1 MATAFGVFT
10 GILGTISFL
19 QSNIPSNDG
28 TSSKVRVFVGLDGTQ
43 GLTNAGGDAPD
54 IRQFNN
60 NPEFLGAK
68 YDPGHIGSGTYKD
81 IKIGQSRQQP
91 VYTLLTANND
101 AICIAYMTTTWPDG
115 SQYAFAGNW
124 GHTCGQDWYYSG
136 VYQDNKELECVWID
150 GNGDRPV
157 TAFHVK
163 WPEFNEN
170 EFATTDSNNIQSKY
184 CDSPNALNFQYG
196 NDPGTIYYKRD
207 AADSTRSYPP
217 PVKQLHQK
225 APTSRR
231 SIVDNC
237 LVKTSRPSQSARTL
251 CESETSSGPN
261 FVNLAEGLYCDMQ
274 KKELMPTCTGIPG
287 ETCFDVVRLARK
299 VDGIIGDLLNFVDII
314 DWGNGTDLFDT
325 ADKAVD
331 LDLLQGQ

>member
-1 MATAFGVFT
+1 MATT
-10 GILGTISFL
+10 
-19 QSNIPSNDG
+19 
-28 TSSKVRVFVGLDGTQ
+28 
-43 GLTNAGGDAPD
+43 
-54 IRQFNN
+54 
-60 NPEFLGAK
+60 
-68 YDPGHIGSGTYKD
+68 
-81 IKIGQSRQQP
+81 
-91 VYTLLTANND
+91 
-101 AICIAYMTTTWPDG
+101 
-115 SQYAFAGNW
+115 
-124 GHTCGQDWYYSG
+124 
-136 VYQDNKELECVWID
+136 
-150 GNGDRPV
+150 GDRLV

-170 EFATTDSNNIQSKY
+170 GKY
-184 CDSPNALNFQYG
+184 CDSPNALNFQYS

-207 AADSTRSYPP
+207 AADLTRSYPP
-217 PVKQLHQK
+217 PK

-231 SIVDNC
+231 SIVDNR

-274 KKELMPTCTGIPG
+274 KKELMPTCTGILG